1 MTEIEMKQAIAEER
15 RQYHKQ
21 WRDKN
26 KDKIRKY
33 NENYWKKKAIERTEK
48 GASQ

>member
-1 MTEIEMKQAIAEER
+1 MTDVEMQKAITEEK

-26 KDKIRKY
+26 KDKIKKY
-33 NENYWKKKAIERTEK
+33 NENYWKKKALEKQQK
-48 GASQ
+48 GA